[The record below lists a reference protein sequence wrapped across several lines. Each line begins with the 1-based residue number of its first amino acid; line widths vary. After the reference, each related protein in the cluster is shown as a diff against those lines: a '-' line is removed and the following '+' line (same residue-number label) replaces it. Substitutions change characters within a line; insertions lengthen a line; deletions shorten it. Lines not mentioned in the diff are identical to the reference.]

1 MQALKAAPDALA
13 LALPGALGAAEE
25 PVPGA
30 RAQLVSVK
38 AAAQIRPAAIVR
50 VFFT

>member
-13 LALPGALGAAEE
+13 LALPEALGAAEE

-30 RAQLVSVK
+30 
-38 AAAQIRPAAIVR
+38 
-50 VFFT
+50 